1 MIKINI
7 EKHPFLYFLLIE
19 LKEKYFNTLFNK
31 IVHSSIILM
40 YLSVIYNPFKA
51 LYFFHKN
58 IPILIILL
66 FCYIIMFSA
75 FVNFIY
81 FTHLQVRIRIQK
93 HRNQLNIEFNH
104 QNNFLLWYYLEH
116 KTLIK
121 YGFKEE
127 FSDNILRHINKLN
140 LQDMN
145 GDTLLH
151 LMIKDNHKSPYIS
164 ELLLLGADPY
174 IKNNKNISAID
185 LMPEERKILF
195 VKNDEKQVA
204 HILNSNEL
212 ESPVKKKRRL

>member
-1 MIKINI
+1 
-7 EKHPFLYFLLIE
+7 
-19 LKEKYFNTLFNK
+19 
-31 IVHSSIILM
+31 
-40 YLSVIYNPFKA
+40 
-51 LYFFHKN
+51 
-58 IPILIILL
+58 
-66 FCYIIMFSA
+66 MFSA

>member
-1 MIKINI
+1 
-7 EKHPFLYFLLIE
+7 
-19 LKEKYFNTLFNK
+19 
-31 IVHSSIILM
+31 
-40 YLSVIYNPFKA
+40 
-51 LYFFHKN
+51 
-58 IPILIILL
+58 
-66 FCYIIMFSA
+66 MFSA

-212 ESPVKKKRRL
+212 ESPVKNKRRL